1 MTSASETLRAQ
12 AAAVR
17 MLHDPAFAAAVRA
30 TPDVALPDL
39 SPSLRAQLAA
49 VDPRALQLDR
59 LRGRRLLRTLFDEYK
74 AATTLLLA
82 RCKQLAFLD
91 RFFAHAAFV
100 DAVAGRRPLY
110 DAYFAFLVD
119 AGVPREVAVIEHA
132 LAAARRSMSAT
143 KAAPPGHLDRAPG
156 VQPVA
161 TTAGAL
167 ATLQA
172 AERYLFE
179 VGLMPAVALCD
190 DAPSLQLDEPT
201 RDPTPLYLVT
211 VPNESGHALVTI
223 EAPLHALL
231 ESLPRPFVPAL
242 QPLVDDELAVVVR

>member
-1 MTSASETLRAQ
+1 MSRASETLRAQ
-12 AAAVR
+12 AATVR
-17 MLHDPAFAAAVRA
+17 MLHDPEFAAAVRRA
-30 TPDVALPDL
+30 PDVALPEL
-39 SPSLRAQLAA
+39 SPALRAQLAA

-59 LRGRRLLRTLFDEYK
+59 LRGRRLLRTLFDEFK

-82 RCKQLAFLD
+82 RHKQLAFLD

-100 DAVAGRRPLY
+100 DAIDGRRPLY

-119 AGVPREVAVIEHA
+119 AEVPRAVAAIEHA

-143 KAAPPGHLDRAPG
+143 PSAPAGYLERAAG
-156 VQPVA
+156 VQPIA

-167 ATLQA
+167 ATLQT

-190 DAPSLQLDEPT
+190 DAPPLLLDDAT

-211 VPNESGHALVTI
+211 IPNETGHSLVTI
-223 EAPLHALL
+223 EEPLHALL
-231 ESLPRPFVPAL
+231 TSLPRPFSPLL
-242 QPLVDDELAVVVR
+242 QPLVDDELAVRR

>member
-1 MTSASETLRAQ
+1 MSMSTSETLRAQ

-17 MLHDPAFAAAVRA
+17 MLHDPAFAAEVRRA
-30 TPDVALPDL
+30 PDTALPEL
-39 SPSLRAQLAA
+39 SPLLRAQLAA

-82 RCKQLAFLD
+82 RQKQLAFLD
-91 RFFAHAAFV
+91 RFFAHDAFV

-110 DAYFAFLVD
+110 DAYFAFLV
-119 AGVPREVAVIEHA
+119 ASEVPRAVAAIEHA
-132 LAAARRSMSAT
+132 LAGARRPRP
-143 KAAPPGHLDRAPG
+143 AAAAGFIQRAPG
-156 VQPVA
+156 VEPIA

-179 VGLMPAVALCD
+179 VGLMPAVALCG
-190 DAPSLQLDEPT
+190 DAPTLTLDEPT
-201 RDPTPLYLVT
+201 RDPTPLFLVT
-211 VPNESGHALVTI
+211 VANETGHALVTI
-223 EAPLHALL
+223 DEPLHALL
-231 ESLPRPFVPAL
+231 TSLPRPFTPAL
-242 QPLVDDELAVVVR
+242 QPLVDDELATVCR

>member
-1 MTSASETLRAQ
+1 MTTASETLRAQ

-17 MLHDPAFAAAVRA
+17 MLHDPAFAAAVRRA
-30 TPDVALPDL
+30 PDVALPDL
-39 SPSLRAQLAA
+39 SPALRAQLAA

-82 RCKQLAFLD
+82 RHKQLAFLD

-100 DAVAGRRPLY
+100 DAIAGRRPLY

-119 AGVPREVAVIEHA
+119 ADVPRDVAVIEHA
-132 LAAARRSMSAT
+132 LATARRPT
-143 KAAPPGHLDRAPG
+143 PAAPAGHLQRADG
-156 VQPVA
+156 VQPIA
-161 TTAGAL
+161 TTQGAL

-190 DAPSLQLDEPT
+190 DAPPLQLDDAT

-223 EAPLHALL
+223 EPPLHALL
-231 ESLPRPFVPAL
+231 VSLPRPFTPAL
-242 QPLVDDELAVVVR
+242 QPLVDDELAVRR